1 MAGHDGMEGV
11 SLPRTPPTGR
21 YLAFDFGLRRIG
33 VATGQTLTATTSPLC
48 ILQSR
53 NGVPDWPA
61 IQALIDEWRPVGL
74 VVGLPQRAHN
84 NEEQLS
90 TRQARKFGQRLSG
103 RSGLPV
109 YFQPEQYT
117 SVSAEQMLQVAGL
130 PADHVDAVAAELI
143 LAQFFHELQSR
154 PV

>member
-1 MAGHDGMEGV
+1 MEGV
-11 SLPRTPPTGR
+11 SLPRTPPAGR

-53 NGVPDWPA
+53 DGVPDWPA
-61 IQALIDEWRPVGL
+61 IQALIEEWQPVGL
-74 VVGLPQRAHN
+74 VVGLPRRAHN
-84 NEEQLS
+84 DEEQLS

-117 SVSAEQMLQVAGL
+117 SVSAEQILNEAFSSAQ
-130 PADHVDAVAAELI
+130 HVDAVAAELI
-143 LAQFFHELQSR
+143 LAQFFHELKRR